1 MLFGGVEPKVHAIEE
16 LKARQVRDCRALWLV
31 FSAEEDGGREDALKT
46 FNHAAIV
53 RAILGQSKELEDLGG
68 A

>member
-31 FSAEEDGGREDALKT
+31 FSAEEDGGREDPLKT
-46 FNHAAIV
+46 LNHAAIV
-53 RAILGQSKELEDLGG
+53 RAIFGEPEELEELGG

>member
-1 MLFGGVEPKVHAIEE
+1 L
-16 LKARQVRDCRALWLV
+16 
-31 FSAEEDGGREDALKT
+31 FSAEEDGGREDPLKT

-53 RAILGQSKELEDLGG
+53 RAVLGQSEELEELGG

>member
-1 MLFGGVEPKVHAIEE
+1 MHAIEE
-16 LKARQVRDCRALWLV
+16 LKARQVDDCRALWLL
-31 FSAEEDGGREDALKT
+31 FCAEEDGSREDALKT

-53 RAILGQSKELEDLGG
+53 RAILGEPEEFKELGR